1 MLWHT
6 ALFSLLLLFATTEG
20 DIMGPP
26 KPSNSGPSSNTPPT
40 PPVSLQLDKEGCFED
55 SIDWRVEALQE
66 WPTVFLAI
74 IARNA
79 DHILHNYLGYIEN
92 LDYPK
97 DRMIVW
103 ITTDNNIDNTTAM
116 LKEWMS
122 NVRNSYT
129 DVIMEE
135 DADPTFNPGN
145 VVYGWDEDRLVHI
158 SRLRQRALDVA
169 RQKWADYIFYVDVDN
184 LLVNDQTLKILVQ
197 KNKPIIAPMLSTSV
211 KDEAYSNYWCGT
223 GNDGY
228 YKRTPLYIPTKQWQR
243 NGTFMVPMVHSTMLV
258 NLRLKGSKD
267 VNYLPPPEGYTGSID
282 DIILFALSAKKAGL
296 YMYLTNEGVFGYLMN
311 PDAPTSREDALQ
323 DFIDYKLQT
332 AVSHPPIPV
341 SSHLSPIVLPPLRD
355 LGLDAIFMINLWR
368 RPDRRNRMFQALHEL
383 RINFTYFPAID
394 RMTLNDTYLDS
405 LGVKMLPGWADPW
418 GERPISKGEIGCFLS
433 HYFIW
438 QKMIENNWETI
449 LIIEDDID
457 FQPNFNKRVVEI
469 LVETEKQGKEWDLI
483 YAGRKRLHPDDE
495 FEVKGFPFL
504 VHPEYSYWTLGY
516 LLRRSGAE
524 KLLAAEPLGKILPVD
539 EFLPIMYRKQPEKN
553 WAKFYPTKNL
563 IAYSANPLLIFPTHY
578 VGDKGHFSDTE
589 PSMEWVQWKRK
600 EYEQR
605 DQKEKTRKAV
615 VDKVKEEL

>member
-169 RQKWADYIFYVDVDN
+169 RQKWADYIFV
-184 LLVNDQTLKILVQ
+184 
-197 KNKPIIAPMLSTSV
+197 
-211 KDEAYSNYWCGT
+211 
-223 GNDGY
+223 
-228 YKRTPLYIPTKQWQR
+228 
-243 NGTFMVPMVHSTMLV
+243 
-258 NLRLKGSKD
+258 
-267 VNYLPPPEGYTGSID
+267 
-282 DIILFALSAKKAGL
+282 SACVC
-296 YMYLTNEGVFGYLMN
+296 ECSC
-311 PDAPTSREDALQ
+311 SRSSLQ
-323 DFIDYKLQT
+323 
-332 AVSHPPIPV
+332 
-341 SSHLSPIVLPPLRD
+341 
-355 LGLDAIFMINLWR
+355 
-368 RPDRRNRMFQALHEL
+368 
-383 RINFTYFPAID
+383 
-394 RMTLNDTYLDS
+394 
-405 LGVKMLPGWADPW
+405 
-418 GERPISKGEIGCFLS
+418 
-433 HYFIW
+433 
-438 QKMIENNWETI
+438 
-449 LIIEDDID
+449 
-457 FQPNFNKRVVEI
+457 
-469 LVETEKQGKEWDLI
+469 
-483 YAGRKRLHPDDE
+483 
-495 FEVKGFPFL
+495 
-504 VHPEYSYWTLGY
+504 
-516 LLRRSGAE
+516 
-524 KLLAAEPLGKILPVD
+524 
-539 EFLPIMYRKQPEKN
+539 
-553 WAKFYPTKNL
+553 
-563 IAYSANPLLIFPTHY
+563 
-578 VGDKGHFSDTE
+578 
-589 PSMEWVQWKRK
+589 
-600 EYEQR
+600 
-605 DQKEKTRKAV
+605 
-615 VDKVKEEL
+615 